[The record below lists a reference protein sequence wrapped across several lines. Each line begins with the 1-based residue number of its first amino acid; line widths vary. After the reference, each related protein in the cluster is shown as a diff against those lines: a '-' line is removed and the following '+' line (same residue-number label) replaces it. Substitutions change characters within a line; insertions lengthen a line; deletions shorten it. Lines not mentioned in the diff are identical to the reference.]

1 MDGEGSDGGAPAT
14 GQFKRLFGES
24 KTSPS
29 GQKARSRS
37 EITARLQKVWQGE
50 VPVLHLL
57 QEHHG
62 PHEHPDWANLADKA
76 IYHM

>member
-50 VPVLHLL
+50 VLELRLL
-57 QEHHG
+57 QQLQD
-62 PHEHPDWANLADKA
+62 PHEHPDWANMAN
-76 IYHM
+76 